1 MSATFTEH
9 FDGTNGTTVTT
20 GNTAYTQGATLSSA
34 TCAFDTSTSAAGTA
48 SAKVVQTVSS
58 GTVSL
63 KTPLWAATNVYF
75 KRWCMRLNALPTGN
89 TYISAMLTGGTT
101 AGRIAVNSAG
111 KVFVQDGTTT
121 ISTGT
126 VALSAGVWY
135 RFEWDLNG
143 TSSVVRVY
151 AGPTSTTLVDTISA
165 TVTGSTFTQGQ
176 DGLVASS
183 NSTNLTLWWDE
194 VVYDTAATPGPV
206 PATAAST
213 DGMTFGGTAAW
224 AASSTDSTT
233 FTGSAAPVAVAGSA
247 GALAFTGS
255 AAGAGTGAATGGMTI
270 TGSAG
275 GQGRAA
281 STGSVALS
289 GSSTARAVATASGAV
304 TITGAATGRAVAAST
319 GGLSFTG
326 ASSVLTSSP
335 STGNM
340 TFAGTAVARAV
351 ASSTGGLSFTGAGV
365 PTVPA
370 RAVGSLSFTGGSAPH
385 YRPSGQL
392 DLPGRVTMRENA
404 GRVTTVEGFA

>member
-9 FDGTNGTTVTT
+9 FDGTNGTTVTIS
-20 GNTAYTQGATLSSA
+20 NTAYTQGASFATA

-48 SAKVVQTVSS
+48 SAKIVQTASS

-63 KTPLWAATNVYF
+63 KTPIWSATNVYF
-75 KRWCMRLNALPTGN
+75 KRWCLRLNALPSGN
-89 TYISAMLTGGTT
+89 TYVSAMLSGGTT
-101 AGRIAVNSAG
+101 AGRVAINSAG
-111 KVFVQDGTTT
+111 KVFLQDGTTT
-121 ISTGT
+121 VATGT
-126 VALSAGVWY
+126 VALSAGTWY

-143 TSSVVRVY
+143 TTSTVRVY
-151 AGPTSTTLVDTISA
+151 AGPSSTTLVDTISA
-165 TVTGSTFTQGQ
+165 TVAGTTFTQGQ

-194 VVYDTAATPGPV
+194 VGYDTAATPGPLSV
-206 PATAAST
+206 AGASS
-213 DGMTFGGTAAW
+213 DGMTFDGTAAW
-224 AASSTDSTT
+224 AASSTDTT
-233 FTGSAAPVAVAGSA
+233 NITGSAAPVAVAGSA
-247 GALAFTGS
+247 GAFALTGS
-255 AAGAGTGAATGGMTI
+255 AAAAGAGAATGGMTI

-289 GSSTARAVATASGAV
+289 GSSAARGVATASGAV
-304 TITGAATGRAVAAST
+304 SITGTAVGRAVAAST

-326 ASSVLTSSP
+326 TSTVLTSSP
-335 STGNM
+335 STGNVA
-340 TFAGTAVARAV
+340 FAGAAVARAV
-351 ASSTGGLSFTGAGV
+351 ASSSGGLSLDGGASA
-365 PTVPA
+365 TVPA
-370 RAVGSLSFTGGSAPH
+370 QASGSLSFTGISAPH